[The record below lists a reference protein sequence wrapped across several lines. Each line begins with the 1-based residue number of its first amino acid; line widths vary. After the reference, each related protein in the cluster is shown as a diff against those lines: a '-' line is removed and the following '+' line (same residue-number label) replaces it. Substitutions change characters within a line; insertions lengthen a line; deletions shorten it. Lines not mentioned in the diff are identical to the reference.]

1 MNVLRTTLAA
11 AAALVIAAPATWA
24 QEEAAAAP
32 ENKSRQIEVTVLGM
46 SCPFC
51 AYGLEKKLKK
61 LDGVEDLEIVLQTGL
76 ATITLKDD
84 ADISNDLLKKA
95 VKDAGF
101 EVAKVTRNFESEF
114 ADFDRKP

>member
-1 MNVLRTTLAA
+1 MNALRTTIGV
-11 AAALVIAAPATWA
+11 AAALVIAAPATRA

-51 AYGLEKKLKK
+51 AYGLEQKLKK
-61 LDGVEDLEIVLQTGL
+61 LEGVEGLEVVLQTGL
-76 ATITLKDD
+76 ATVTLKDD
-84 ADISNDLLKKA
+84 ADISNDLLQKT

-101 EVAKVTRNFESEF
+101 EAAKITRNFESEF